1 MTSQPIHFEDL
12 KWGSFTKQF
21 QAYKSQ
27 HPKSKVK
34 DLDAFAKMIVKTPK
48 KYQEKTL
55 KRARFYLNVIEKKK
69 TGAGEGGAESG
80 GKISISNLQGLLKK
94 SYDKKPSN
102 YMDYEVDKDLS
113 DDKVQVYKNKKTGE
127 VVVSHRGTQG
137 LGDMALDLKYAL
149 GYDLHDSNRYKHA
162 QDIQRKA
169 ESKYG
174 AENITT
180 IGHSLGSKIGRDVG
194 QNGKEV
200 IELNPAYNIPDALKK
215 KSDKTYSIRT
225 QYDPVSFLLPLFK
238 GKDKNTTTIES
249 KTLNPLAEHTVGVLD
264 RTDQEKEIGKGFNKM
279 SLKEL
284 KSHAKKLP
292 KEHRIPLTRIKKKDL
307 LAHLN
312 KVGGLVYKPV
322 TDNLFRDQYE
332 NHLYSGG
339 MFSWVKKVF
348 DKNPQLTREQREQA
362 ERFADELESGDPTGV
377 SFEGSVRIDPKIRKQ
392 LAEEWFKEQQERT
405 KMSREDKR

>member
-1 MTSQPIHFEDL
+1 MTSQPIHFEDM

-21 QAYKSQ
+21 QAYRSQ
-27 HPKSKVK
+27 HPKSRVK
-34 DLDAFAKMIVKTPK
+34 DLDAFAKMIIKSPK

-69 TGAGEGGAESG
+69 TGAGEGG
-80 GKISISNLQGLLKK
+80 KLSISNLQGLLKK
-94 SYDKKPSN
+94 SYEKPQN
-102 YMDYEVDKDLS
+102 YMEYEVDKDLS
-113 DDKVQVYKNKKTGE
+113 DDKAQVYRNKKTGE

-169 ESKYG
+169 EAKYG

-180 IGHSLGSKIGRDVG
+180 IGHSLGSKLARDVG
-194 QNGKEV
+194 QNSKEV
-200 IELNPAYNIPDALKK
+200 IELNPAYNIPDAIKK
-215 KSDKTYSIRT
+215 KSDKTYSLRT

-238 GKDKNTTTIES
+238 RKDKNTTTIES
-249 KTLNPLAEHTVGVLD
+249 KSLNPLAEHTVSVLD

-292 KEHRIPLTRIKKKDL
+292 KEHRIALTRIKKKDL

-312 KVGGLVYKPV
+312 KVGGLVYRPV
-322 TDNLFRDQYE
+322 ADNLIRNEYE
-332 NHLYSGG
+332 KHLYSGG
-339 MFSWVKKVF
+339 MFGWVKKVF
-348 DKNPQLTREQREQA
+348 DKNPQLSREQREQA
-362 ERFADELESGDPTGV
+362 ERFADELMGDPTGTT
-377 SFEGSVRIDPKIRKQ
+377 FEGSIRIDPKIRKQ

-405 KMSREDKR
+405 KMAREDKR